1 MTRRWEFVPSGNS
14 FCVRMNI
21 RKEFPVNF
29 IKILEGVRASARGEV
44 GYGNHE
50 VRQPQNWGNFR
61 VPDPAKHI
69 SSRTRWHRSFME
81 NRWPI
86 SLRVCSVA
94 SRNLSPWLSG
104 FNDRLLV
111 SISEYAHVGIQLQ
124 GGRIVKTEI
133 YRRRFHRERPA
144 SSEHALMPFAPQLR
158 VRSIVLG
165 FMHTEYTDYPPVKSV
180 CPPSRSWRGDTFVQ
194 TKLKLLLQIREPLPV
209 LGADCV

>member
-1 MTRRWEFVPSGNS
+1 
-14 FCVRMNI
+14 MNI
-21 RKEFPVNF
+21 REEFPVNF
-29 IKILEGVRASARGEV
+29 IKILEGVRASAREKV

-69 SSRTRWHRSFME
+69 SSRTRWHWSFME

-94 SRNLSPWLSG
+94 PRNLSPCLSG

-124 GGRIVKTEI
+124 GGWIVETEI
-133 YRRRFHRERPA
+133 YCCRFHREPLA
-144 SSEHALMPFAPQLR
+144 SGEHALMPFASQLR

-165 FMHTEYTDYPPVKSV
+165 FVHTEYTDYTS
-180 CPPSRSWRGDTFVQ
+180 SS
-194 TKLKLLLQIREPLPV
+194 
-209 LGADCV
+209 